1 MRGEIRLDRCARQG
15 IRAVREVRALE
26 VSLSGYRAWKRG
38 GTEDCRRLTDRQRLA
53 LIRAL
58 PAELKGAYGS
68 PRRVRELRARGFP
81 ASQERGERLMRAHG
95 LRARHQR
102 RDKVTTDSKHGRP
115 VAENLLDRNFTPSA
129 PNPAWTSDIPSLRT
143 EEGGLSLAIVLDR
156 FDREVVGGS
165 LKPRLTT
172 DLVTDALTLAGFR
185 KRQHSTLGDLSPI
198 PFLECWVSQP
208 HPENLV
214 A

>member
-81 ASQERGERLMRAHG
+81 ASQERGERRMRAHG

-102 RDKVTTDSKHGRP
+102 RDKVTTDSKHGVDGRRLAVSGHRSRLVQP
-115 VAENLLDRNFTPSA
+115 RG
-129 PNPAWTSDIPSLRT
+129 R
-143 EEGGLSLAIVLDR
+143 GLV
-156 FDREVVGGS
+156 
-165 LKPRLTT
+165 
-172 DLVTDALTLAGFR
+172 
-185 KRQHSTLGDLSPI
+185 
-198 PFLECWVSQP
+198 
-208 HPENLV
+208 PE
-214 A
+214 ATHDP

>member
-1 MRGEIRLDRCARQG
+1 VKSAWIDAQGKAFALSERC
-15 IRAVREVRALE
+15 EALE

-38 GTEDCRRLTDRQRLA
+38 GTEDRRRLTDRQRRA

-81 ASQERGERLMRAHG
+81 ASQERRERLMRAHG

-129 PNPAWTSDIPSLRT
+129 PNPAWTSDIPSLWT
-143 EEGGLSLAIVLDR
+143 EEGGLDLAIVLDR
-156 FDREVVGGS
+156 FNREVVGWS

-208 HPENLV
+208 HQENLV